1 MASSAAAPAN
11 VSPHRVSQEL
21 FDETVLENEECF
33 DLSPDDALR
42 ETIDQFRRQ
51 LGAADIGVADPPHRH
66 RRPPDATRGGYD
78 DGGGGGGD
86 IAFAIP
92 AALSHLILSHPRSSS
107 GEAER
112 RIRTRFHDRLALLD
126 GRVRADGTVRVDDAD
141 DAGEVVRALGEIGRR
156 CRYGD
161 SPRDRENQGDGDDDG
176 DDDDFETN
184 DNDGGCIVA
193 GGGGGGVGPFPNLTI
208 FHRTSSIYTLMSF
221 LGAVDPAAVRS
232 AAAHELRVLSA
243 AAKALSAILANDPP
257 DADGKD
263 VAACAGLRSEL
274 RDSFVPALGRLVCLV
289 GGVVADAGSPSSSSS
304 TTLRDLLRLGT
315 DATRGCEPAK
325 VAWVRSVLPPREGS
339 DTDAGGAMGRG
350 GGASVVVS
358 CLAATPDGDD
368 VGRSDARRASA
379 TEACRLLASL
389 CRYDDPRDAAGPG
402 PTVSSAHD
410 HAVEFHRAGASALLI
425 GIARVAFSGRD
436 GAPPDDGAEAEAE
449 ATSSSSNS
457 AADERLASSALAAL
471 RVMAVNDEIVQT
483 MVALG
488 VLPIATEALRRGAA
502 SDAADGDDR
511 VRERKQRFASA
522 ALGLL
527 RNLCGNDEIKTNL
540 CLGSSSSAA
549 NDRSSKSA
557 TSSVLPHV
565 IRAMEVFPSAALVQ
579 EHACGALAAMALRR
593 PANARAILDAD
604 GPRLVIAAMRRHD
617 GNVSVQRQ
625 GALAIRNIVSRLL
638 RDLGGGDDSGI
649 NTAEAGSIGDDMKS
663 SIRDAFLELGAEDV
677 LRNNAGRH
685 QGSVDEAYA
694 ALRDLGC
701 RVSLVKLDA
710 DDPGVSRTMMFG
722 EKNNSS
728 FRPVYEESAGLA
740 DGVDCAISQFGS

>member
-1 MASSAAAPAN
+1 MASSSSAAAPAN

-51 LGAADIGVADPPHRH
+51 LGAADVGVADPPHRR
-66 RRPPDATRGGYD
+66 RRPPDATRGEYDDD
-78 DGGGGGGD
+78 DGGGGGD
-86 IAFAIP
+86 IEFAIP

-107 GEAER
+107 GEADR
-112 RIRTRFHDRLALLD
+112 RSRTRFHDRLALLD

-141 DAGEVVRALGEIGRR
+141 DAGEVARALGEIGRR

-161 SPRDRENQGDGDDDG
+161 SPRDRENKGDDDDDG
-176 DDDDFETN
+176 DDDIFETN

-193 GGGGGGVGPFPNLTI
+193 GGGGVGPFPNLTI

-221 LGAVDPAAVRS
+221 LGVVDPAAVRS

-243 AAKALSAILANDPP
+243 AAKALSGILANDPP
-257 DADGKD
+257 DGKD
-263 VAACAGLRSEL
+263 VAACAGVRSEL

-289 GGVVADAGSPSSSSS
+289 GGVADAESPSSSTT

-325 VAWVRSVLPPREGS
+325 VAWVRSVLPPKDGS
-339 DTDAGGAMGRG
+339 DTDAGGSMGRG

-368 VGRSDARRASA
+368 VGRSDARRSSA

-436 GAPPDDGAEAEAE
+436 GGPPDDGAEAEAE
-449 ATSSSSNS
+449 ATSSSSTS

-488 VLPIATEALRRGAA
+488 VLPIATEALRGAA
-502 SDAADGDDR
+502 SDAADGNDR
-511 VRERKQRFASA
+511 VRGRKQRFASA

-527 RNLCGNDEIKTNL
+527 RNLCGNDDIKTSL

-604 GPRLVIAAMRRHD
+604 GPRLVIAAMRRHN

-638 RDLGGGDDSGI
+638 RDLRDGDDSGI

-701 RVSLVKLDA
+701 RVSLVKFDA
-710 DDPGVSRTMMFG
+710 DDPGVARTMMFG

-740 DGVDCAISQFGS
+740 DGVDFAISQFGS